1 MAERDRAAALKREAE
16 MVGASGAEAVAPQRR
31 KNAVRRFLSPSA
43 DFAEELVVGAADAL
57 DRIPGAKSRTLENA
71 IRIGAAFPGEVSRAL
86 PQGSAVV
93 RWLAEKAVPAIESAR
108 NWVNSEEAPPQPA
121 TVPPGAPA
129 ATAVPVGQ
137 APAGPYVPKGVTPEG
152 RQAGMKVSG
161 QNGPAGDGVTSGA
174 SSTAFPDTSSRADDL
189 RSRFGFSFSS
199 PGHVV
204 SDAERAGTMFADG
217 RKTEFAMGGPVQFN
231 EDDARRPGQLA
242 QQAYDRDQEELAMKR
257 RTADL
262 LHAKQLADAQAMMGF
277 TAKYGVPYDPE
288 TAKYV
293 SEAERQMAED
303 DDFDAVVDAL
313 DAKRIQGYFMDPDD
327 YASYASMSPEQ
338 QAEARAKSDRNYQ
351 KAMQEASLNWGV
363 RRGGVDLKSL
373 KPEQALDSLLGQ

>member
-1 MAERDRAAALKREAE
+1 MGEYIPESLPRSQSGPPRKTRVLDKMLERMASASSGFQTAVQRAPGRAVAALSGAANRAVDFADEALGGGME
-16 MVGASGAEAVAPQRR
+16 GAPNPADVTGGASTMPIEAY
-31 KNAVRRFLSPSA
+31 
-43 DFAEELVVGAADAL
+43 
-57 DRIPGAKSRTLENA
+57 IPRG
-71 IRIGAAFPGEVSRAL
+71 I
-86 PQGSAVV
+86 
-93 RWLAEKAVPAIESAR
+93 
-108 NWVNSEEAPPQPA
+108 
-121 TVPPGAPA
+121 
-129 ATAVPVGQ
+129 
-137 APAGPYVPKGVTPEG
+137 TPEG
-152 RQAGMKVSG
+152 QRAGMRVSG
-161 QNGPAGDGVTSGA
+161 QGGEPMPGVTGGA
-174 SSTAFPDTSSRADDL
+174 SSTAIPSKGAPANGL
-189 RSRFGFSFSS
+189 RERFGFSFSS

-231 EDDARRPGQLA
+231 EDDARRPGQVA
-242 QQAYDRDQEELAMKR
+242 QQTYGREQEELAMKR

-351 KAMQEASLNWGV
+351 KAIQEASLQWGV
-363 RRGGVDLKSL
+363 RRGGVDLKAL